1 MLGGMNMGKKAAFFA
16 LSASIALVLG
26 LNTGPGFVLAN
37 DQPSSK
43 NSEKEV
49 VVVYKNVKGKEAAV
63 ENSQDVEHQ
72 FKSIPAVSVT
82 ADKQDVSKLESNPN
96 IAYVEEN
103 VPFKIADADENFH
116 TLSTSHIAY
125 SNEKAWDMQTINAL
139 NAWKNGI
146 TGKGVKIAVI
156 DSGIAPHSDLNIA
169 GGVSTVDYTSSYKD
183 DNGHGTHVAGIIGAK
198 RNGIGIAGV
207 APDAKIYAVKA
218 LDKDGYGNL
227 QDIAEALDWAIAN
240 KMDIINMSFG
250 TSTDSKILHDL
261 VDKAYKSGILLVAAG
276 GNNGNSSGTGDTV
289 EYPAKYSSVVAVSSL
304 NSTKNR
310 SSFSATGPEIEI
322 SAPGENIVST
332 YLNGN
337 YAVGSGT
344 SMAAPHVAGMLAL
357 LKQMHPNEKNSQ
369 LRSDMENAA
378 LDLGKKGKD
387 NWFGYGMIFYHQPP
401 LSAKSENEIVL
412 AKLKAAQQAVELA
425 EKNRSKQYVDAAQQ
439 AINNL
444 DNGEEKNQLQK
455 RLDAVKKSLSD
466 EAQKLVTYV
475 EHHRS
480 QANVQRALK
489 AVANLPESTEKT
501 NLLKRINKVQY
512 LINFQQA
519 IKYVNLTQAYKK
531 KSYKTIAQAYI
542 NKLPKGSEKTML
554 QKRLNAV
561 RVR

>member
-1 MLGGMNMGKKAAFFA
+1 MKKKTAFYA
-16 LSASIALVLG
+16 LLLSVSLALG
-26 LNTGPGFVLAN
+26 LNVESGIASAN
-37 DQPSSK
+37 DQPSSQK
-43 NSEKEV
+43 GEKEV
-49 VVVYKNVKGKEAAV
+49 VVVYKNMKGKEAAI
-63 ENSQDVEHQ
+63 ENSHDVEHQ

-82 ADKQDVSKLESNPN
+82 ADKQDVRQLESNPN

-103 VPFKIADADENFH
+103 VPFQLADSSFQ
-116 TLSTSHIAY
+116 TLSTSRAVS
-125 SNEKAWDMQTINAL
+125 SNEKTWDMQAINASK
-139 NAWKNGI
+139 AWENGV

-156 DSGIAPHSDLNIA
+156 DTGIASHSDLNIP

-207 APDAKIYAVKA
+207 APDAQIYAVKA
-218 LDKDGYGNL
+218 LDKNGNGNL

-304 NSTKNR
+304 NSNKNR
-310 SSFSATGPEIEI
+310 SVFSATGPEIEV

-332 YLNGN
+332 YLNGE

-357 LKQMHPNEKNSQ
+357 LKQMHPNELNSQ
-369 LRSDMENAA
+369 LRAEAEKEAM
-378 LDLGKKGKD
+378 DLGKKGKD
-387 NWFGYGMIFYHQPP
+387 DWYGYGMVFYHP
-401 LSAKSENEIVL
+401 LNVSSKSASENVQ
-412 AKLKAAQQAVELA
+412 AKLKIAQQAVASA
-425 EKNRSKQYVDAAQQ
+425 EKYRTKKYVDAAQQ
-439 AINNL
+439 AINSL
-444 DNGEEKNQLQK
+444 DNGADKTQLQK

-466 EAQKLVTYV
+466 QAQKLVSYV

-480 QANVQRALK
+480 HANVEKALQ
-489 AVANLPESTEKT
+489 AISNLPAGAEKN
-501 NLLKRINKVQY
+501 NLLTRINKVQY
-512 LINFQQA
+512 LINLQQA
-519 IKYVNLTQAYKK
+519 QKYVNLTQKYKT
-531 KSYKTIAQAYI
+531 KSYKSVAQSYI
-542 NKLPKGSEKTML
+542 SKLPKGSEKTRL
-554 QKRLNAV
+554 QKRLNSMQV
-561 RVR
+561 R